1 MHLPAYRHQRDHHYV
16 AAIELYRPIFYILN
30 WISLVAADKSHPEA
44 CVTLIKGRHSNK
56 WQELLSSRAFLTL
69 GVELRRLC
77 YRFSSNLN
85 AGAARTRRVQAALT
99 SVHVTD
105 DDA

>member
-16 AAIELYRPIFYILN
+16 GAIELYRPIFYILN

-56 WQELLSSRAFLTL
+56 WQESLSSRAFLTL
-69 GVELRRLC
+69 GLRRLC